1 MALKVECAWAR
12 VCIRKTKELCS
23 SLKKAPGEGS
33 AKFGARVLTE
43 RYNLSSE
50 HFKEYPQ
57 FTLSQ
62 YDFNRVSKVIDE
74 KISFWR
80 NKEDKATYLST
91 FSMANWDE
99 GKTLTDEMKKAH
111 SLTNCKACTIL
122 NSNLQAT
129 FPLSKKCMTVKKSP
143 LNEIQRDASK
153 QTAQHTVQ
161 KGPKITNKQLKVLG
175 QVIYSTYDDK
185 CKENFGK
192 SLSDIL
198 VLVPEAGLEKKLS
211 PVEKRKLKRDQQRQ
225 MKNDVE
231 KAMNE
236 NDTDLH
242 LSSRQSYRGRQNH
255 RLAQSFESKEE
266 ATERARI
273 TPPKRKEK
281 SHTPATENITG
292 DLDQL
297 LTDVKS
303 WPKGTTNWSEKAK
316 IYKIRM
322 IGQDATPPNGG
333 QMIKAFLQK
342 KGIDISCYE
351 SSKNQIEPKDHS
363 KGSAQ
368 YLVLLKCQYI

>member
-129 FPLSKKCMTVKKSP
+129 FPLSKKCMTVKKGP

-153 QTAQHTVQ
+153 HTAQHTVQ

-231 KAMNE
+231 KAMKM
-236 NDTDLH
+236 TL
-242 LSSRQSYRGRQNH
+242 
-255 RLAQSFESKEE
+255 
-266 ATERARI
+266 
-273 TPPKRKEK
+273 
-281 SHTPATENITG
+281 
-292 DLDQL
+292 
-297 LTDVKS
+297 
-303 WPKGTTNWSEKAK
+303 
-316 IYKIRM
+316 IYI
-322 IGQDATPPNGG
+322 
-333 QMIKAFLQK
+333 
-342 KGIDISCYE
+342 
-351 SSKNQIEPKDHS
+351 
-363 KGSAQ
+363 
-368 YLVLLKCQYI
+368 

>member
-1 MALKVECAWAR
+1 MALKAECAWAR

-33 AKFGARVLTE
+33 AKFGTRVLTG
-43 RYNLSSE
+43 RHKLYSE

-57 FTLSQ
+57 FTLNQ
-62 YDFNRVSKVIDE
+62 YDFNCVSKVIDE
-74 KISFWR
+74 KISSRR
-80 NKEDKATYLST
+80 NKDKAVYLST

-99 GKTLTDEMKKAH
+99 GKTITKEMKTAH
-111 SLTNCKACTIL
+111 SLTNCKACAL
-122 NSNLQAT
+122 VNSNLQAT
-129 FPLSKKCMTVKKSP
+129 FPLSKKCMTMKKGP
-143 LNEIQRDASK
+143 LSEIQRDANK
-153 QTAQHTVQ
+153 HTAQHTVQ
-161 KGPKITNKQLKVLG
+161 KGSKTTNKQLKVLG
-175 QVIYSTYDDK
+175 QVIYSTYEK

-198 VLVPEAGLEKKLS
+198 LLVPEAGLEKKLS

-231 KAMNE
+231 MNE

-255 RLAQSFESKEE
+255 RLAQAFESREE

-273 TPPKRKEK
+273 TPPKRKAK

-297 LTDVKS
+297 LSDIKS
-303 WPKGTTNWSEKAK
+303 WPKGTTNWSEKAR

-322 IGQDATPPNGG
+322 VGQDATPPNGG
-333 QMIKAFLQK
+333 QMIK
-342 KGIDISCYE
+342 S
-351 SSKNQIEPKDHS
+351 
-363 KGSAQ
+363 
-368 YLVLLKCQYI
+368 

>member
-1 MALKVECAWAR
+1 MALKAECAWAR
-12 VCIRKTKELCS
+12 VCIRNTKESCS
-23 SLKKAPGEGS
+23 SLKKAPDEGS

-43 RYNLSSE
+43 RYKLYSE
-50 HFKEYPQ
+50 HFKGYPQ
-57 FTLSQ
+57 LTFSQ

-74 KISFWR
+74 KISFWT
-80 NKEDKATYLST
+80 NKEEKATYLST
-91 FSMANWDE
+91 CSMANWDE
-99 GKTLTDEMKKAH
+99 GKTITKEMKTAH
-111 SLTNCKACTIL
+111 SLTNCKACTTL

-129 FPLSKKCMTVKKSP
+129 FPLSKKCMTVKKGP
-143 LNEIQRDASK
+143 LNEIQRDANK
-153 QTAQHTVQ
+153 QTAQHTVL
-161 KGPKITNKQLKVLG
+161 KGSNITTKQLKVLG

-231 KAMNE
+231 KAMHE

-266 ATERARI
+266 ATERARV
-273 TPPKRKEK
+273 TPPKRKHK

-316 IYKIRM
+316 MYKIRM
-322 IGQDATPPNGG
+322 IGQDVTPPQWRPND
-333 QMIKAFLQK
+333 Q
-342 KGIDISCYE
+342 GISTE
-351 SSKNQIEPKDHS
+351 ERN
-363 KGSAQ
+363 
-368 YLVLLKCQYI
+368 